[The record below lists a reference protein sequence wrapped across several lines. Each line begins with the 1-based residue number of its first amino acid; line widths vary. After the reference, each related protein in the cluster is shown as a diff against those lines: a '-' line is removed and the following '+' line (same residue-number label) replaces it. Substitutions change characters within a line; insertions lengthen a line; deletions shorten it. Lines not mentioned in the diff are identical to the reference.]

1 LYIISGQLNT
11 FDWPIYVWS
20 KQSPSHVPLGFVSS
34 HLNSF
39 WIGQTL
45 GQLHSHSCFADWKI
59 GDIKNKTLIILQ
71 NKYYSVQAFYY
82 FGLRSFDF
90 IKKEDSVWNI
100 YWNKKDPEYIT
111 IDRGNFRMYCR
122 EAETSSPFSFG
133 AWLQV
138 FKLSFWQLNFNKNN
152 FNL

>member
-1 LYIISGQLNT
+1 MYIISGQLNT

-45 GQLHSHSCFADWKI
+45 GQLYSHSCFADWKI

-71 NKYYSVQAFYY
+71 NKYYSVQTFYSTTSDY
-82 FGLRSFDF
+82 VVLIPSKKNIQFEIF
-90 IKKEDSVWNI
+90 IGTRKIQNTLQLIEVTSECI
-100 YWNKKDPEYIT
+100 
-111 IDRGNFRMYCR
+111 
-122 EAETSSPFSFG
+122 AE
-133 AWLQV
+133 
-138 FKLSFWQLNFNKNN
+138 KLSHHLHFLLEHDFRYSN
-152 FNL
+152 